1 MSMGIDKLR
10 SSDFVSL
17 IGNLWDGIYIVD
29 AERRITY
36 WSKAAEDIT
45 GYCSEE
51 ALTLTCGKH
60 MLAHHTD
67 SDFLCEVSCPL
78 AATLFDGEQREARV
92 FLRHKNGLSVPVF
105 VRIFPLMGDDGKV
118 DGAIQVFRK
127 VEGPAESAGLLAELE
142 KHAHIDALTGA
153 ARRDFG
159 EKVLEGA
166 LRNMETRGT
175 SFGILLLDLDRF
187 KTINDTYGHSA
198 GDTVLREVAHNV
210 KASLRNSDLLIRWG
224 GDEFLVIA
232 PRLDMNGLF
241 SLGEKLRRLISDG
254 QYRHNDIDLFVGASL
269 GAIIPNLGEPL
280 HALLERVD
288 ACLYM
293 AKRQGKNRVVAG

>member
-1 MSMGIDKLR
+1 MSIDKLR
-10 SSDFVSL
+10 SSDLVSL
-17 IGNLWDGIYIVD
+17 LGNLWDGIYIVD
-29 AERRITY
+29 AGRRITY

-45 GYCSEE
+45 GYTAEE
-51 ALTLTCGKH
+51 AVNLTCGKH

-78 AATLFDGEQREARV
+78 SATLFDGTQREARV

-105 VRIFPLMGDDGKV
+105 VRIFPLVGDEGKV
-118 DGAIQVFRK
+118 DGVIQVFRK
-127 VEGPAESAGLLAELE
+127 VEGSAESAGLLAELE

-166 LRNMETRGT
+166 LKNMETRGT

-224 GDEFLVIA
+224 GDEFLVLA
-232 PRLDMNGLF
+232 PRLDMNGLY

-254 QYRHNDIDLFVGASL
+254 QYRHNDIDLFVGASV
-269 GAIIPNLGEPL
+269 GAIIPNLGESL
-280 HALLERVD
+280 SSLLERVD
-288 ACLYM
+288 TCLYT